1 MIAHMVTENYKQ
13 KGVAVFG
20 FEAEILIIYAFVALA
35 VVLTVMSLLLP
46 FLVFR
51 ICREII
57 QINKRLEAFI
67 DTLSRTKF

>member
-1 MIAHMVTENYKQ
+1 MIAHMVAQNYKQ

-20 FEAEILIIYAFVALA
+20 FEADILIMYAFVALA
-35 VVLTVMSLLLP
+35 GVLTVMSLLVP

-57 QINKRLEAFI
+57 QINKRLEALI